1 MTDPTPAPLT
11 RDQFSQVVRLTPL
24 VSIDLVVR
32 DQAGR
37 MLLGLR
43 ENRPAQ
49 GCWFV
54 PGGRIGKN
62 ERIEAAFRRIS
73 RMELGRALTPADA
86 RFLGVFEH
94 LYDDNFAG
102 APGFGTHYVVLA
114 YALDGVAADFDLPR
128 DQHSRYDWVTES
140 DILSRQEVH
149 PYVRAYCLR
158 RD

>member
-1 MTDPTPAPLT
+1 MTDPMPTPLT
-11 RDQFSQVVRLTPL
+11 RDEFSRVVRLTPL

-49 GCWFV
+49 GYWFV
-54 PGGRIGKN
+54 PGGRIGKD

-73 RMELGRALTPADA
+73 RIELGRALPLAGA

-94 LYDDNFAG
+94 LYNDNFTG
-102 APGFGTHYVVLA
+102 SPGFGTHYVVLA
-114 YALDGVAADFDLPR
+114 YALSGSAAGFDLPR
-128 DQHSRYDWVTES
+128 DQHSRYDWMSES
-140 DILSRQEVH
+140 DILGRQEVH
-149 PYVRAYCLR
+149 PYVRTYCGR
-158 RD
+158 